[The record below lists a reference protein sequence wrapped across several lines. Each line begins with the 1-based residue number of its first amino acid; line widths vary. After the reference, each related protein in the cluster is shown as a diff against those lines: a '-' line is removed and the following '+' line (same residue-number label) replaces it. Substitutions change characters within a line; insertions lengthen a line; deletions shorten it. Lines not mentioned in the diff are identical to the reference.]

1 MLCLTPTQK
10 SALHKPKATTSCQ
23 IARFWW
29 FNVGRCFAIL
39 GVKSEMKLEERLHEL
54 RKKEGLTQAQVA
66 ETIGVSRQAVS
77 KWESGTASPSLDNL
91 NSLSILY
98 GVSIDRVVGKE
109 ELAGAEPLEE
119 ASLEEEPP
127 LDADASLDNLPPLPT
142 PSSRC
147 CRRKE
152 NPLTKKHWLL
162 FSAGIL
168 AALLAVTIV
177 VILIVSKFS
186 LKDDKVALDDLNG
199 GEITV
204 ASSDSFDFEF

>member
-1 MLCLTPTQK
+1 
-10 SALHKPKATTSCQ
+10 
-23 IARFWW
+23 
-29 FNVGRCFAIL
+29 
-39 GVKSEMKLEERLHEL
+39 MKLEERLHEL

-66 ETIGVSRQAVS
+66 EAIGVSRQAVS

-152 NPLTKKHWLL
+152 NPLTKKTLA
-162 FSAGIL
+162 SIL
-168 AALLAVTIV
+168 RWDPRCIARCDY
-177 VILIVSKFS
+177 SCY
-186 LKDDKVALDDLNG
+186 
-199 GEITV
+199 
-204 ASSDSFDFEF
+204 SDSFQIQFKR